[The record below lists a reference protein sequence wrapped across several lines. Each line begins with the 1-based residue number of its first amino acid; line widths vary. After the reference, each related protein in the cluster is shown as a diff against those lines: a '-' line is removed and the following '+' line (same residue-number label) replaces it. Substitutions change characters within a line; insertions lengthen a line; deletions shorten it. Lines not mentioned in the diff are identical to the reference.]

1 MGVKVTKRSFSKKEF
16 SQFGDILDEQ
26 LDVLK
31 DVIRSPGFG
40 DKKLKLGA
48 ELEMYLVDDT
58 FDVCPKS
65 ADLLKALDDPQ
76 YQAEIN
82 TYNLE
87 LNLSAH
93 DIKGKPYTK
102 LLTEMRTKTKRLEK
116 VAAGLGINIMPV
128 GILPTL
134 RQEHLNKDY
143 MTKELRYEVM
153 DSQLSAIRGQAF
165 EININGEEN
174 IKLNCDD
181 VSVEGAN
188 TSFQVHM
195 MVDHDRFADIFNAA
209 QLTMPLVTA
218 VAANSGILLGHRAWD
233 ETRVALFKQS
243 LDTRIK
249 GAVPWQ
255 EPARVSFGQGWVK
268 KDSWELFAEAVALF
282 NPLLPVTHQENAAEL
297 WQKGLLPN
305 FHELCLHLGTSWPWH
320 RPVYCNHN
328 NGHVR
333 IEFRAIPAGPTSI
346 DMVANA
352 AFAMGLAVGLADHIE
367 DFIAAIPFR
376 FAEYNFYRAAQD
388 GLDASILWPCK
399 KGHLTEETPVTEVI
413 ERLFPFAEK
422 GLKSLSVDR
431 SDIDSFL
438 GVIAERLDKGITGA
452 RWQKNTHRH
461 FENKYNKREASRMLT
476 ALYIEN
482 ARSALPVSQWGQEW
496 S

>member
-1 MGVKVTKRSFSKKEF
+1 MGEKVTKRSFSKEEF
-16 SQFGDILDEQ
+16 TRFGDILDKQ

-40 DKKLKLGA
+40 DKNLKLGA
-48 ELEMYLVDDT
+48 ELEMYLVDDAC
-58 FDVCPKS
+58 DVCPKS
-65 ADLLKALDDPQ
+65 SDLLEALDDPQ

-82 TYNLE
+82 QYNLE
-87 LNLSAH
+87 LNLSAFN
-93 DIKGKPYTK
+93 IKGKPFTN
-102 LLTEMRTKTKRLEK
+102 LLNEMRTKTAHLEK
-116 VAAGLGINIMPV
+116 VAAKQGISIMPV

-153 DSQLSAIRGQAF
+153 DSQLSSYRGQAF
-165 EININGEEN
+165 EINIHGEEN
-174 IKLNCDD
+174 IILTCDD

-195 MVDHDRFADIFNAA
+195 MVEHDRFADIFNAA

-218 VAANSGILLGHRAWD
+218 IAANSGILLGHRAWD

-249 GAVPWQ
+249 GEVPWQ
-255 EPARVSFGQGWVK
+255 QPARVSFGQGWVK
-268 KDSWELFAEAVALF
+268 KDSWELFAESVALF
-282 NPLLPVTHQENAAEL
+282 KPLLPLIYDENAADV
-297 WQKGLLPN
+297 WQKGSLPKFN
-305 FHELCLHLGTSWPWH
+305 ELSLHLGTSWPWH
-320 RPVYCNHN
+320 RPVYSNHN

-352 AFAMGLAVGLADHIE
+352 AFAMGLAVGLAGQIE
-367 DFIAAIPFR
+367 NFIAAIPFR
-376 FAEYNFYRAAQD
+376 FAEYNFYRAAQS
-388 GLDASILWPCK
+388 GLDASILWPCH
-399 KGHLTEETPVTEVI
+399 KGHLTQEFPIKDVI
-413 ERLFPFAEK
+413 INLFPYAAD
-422 GLKSLSVDR
+422 GLRSLGIEQSEVDTY
-431 SDIDSFL
+431 L
-438 GVIAERLDKGITGA
+438 GVIENRIHTGVTGA

-461 FENKYNKREASRMLT
+461 FEEKYNKEDASRMVS

-482 ARSALPVSQWGQEW
+482 ARSAAPVSEWGQEW